1 MYIGVYIKFISVWTA
16 ELQKKLLSSKHDSSC
31 HQTKR
36 LTRIRKQCVLFT
48 CIERTCRCLSL
59 DSWAS
64 YLSPPHKEVDN
75 LIDNLTSSADTA
87 WLPRFSC
94 HYCSTHWMTYGWHK
108 CAVDK
113 CIVWHIWNQK
123 QLFLSLR
130 NTIKENT
137 CCPLLNSVVSICKME
152 KTPNMKSATD
162 SEKHSSTAKQLS
174 MQKQNRGWNLV
185 MVVSCI

>member
-1 MYIGVYIKFISVWTA
+1 MDSRITEKIAQFKTW
-16 ELQKKLLSSKHDSSC
+16 QLLSSNQEIDKNPETMCPFHLYWKDLQMSESW
-31 HQTKR
+31 
-36 LTRIRKQCVLFT
+36 L
-48 CIERTCRCLSL
+48 LSIL
-59 DSWAS
+59 S
-64 YLSPPHKEVDN
+64 LSPPWIEEVDN

-130 NTIKENT
+130 NTVKENT